1 MSSLNLLRADAEL
14 DPDIGF
20 SAPPAPAAP
29 AAILLTGAT
38 GFLGAYLL
46 HELLDQ
52 TDAVVHCLIRAAD
65 ADAAILRLRR
75 HLENCGLWRENL
87 APRIAAVAGDLARP
101 RLGLADGEYAR
112 LAERIDAVYHNGAW
126 INAFLSYADLKAVNV
141 EGTRAILRF
150 AGTARTKPVH
160 YVSTLA
166 LFFGSAHA
174 GCPLAEETI
183 PVLDAGLKGG
193 YKQTKWVAE
202 QLVRNAE
209 TRGLPTAI
217 YRPGRI
223 FGHSRTGTNANLQDI
238 LCTILK
244 ACVQLGTYPE
254 VDTGIDITPVD
265 YVSRAIVHLSL
276 SEDQP
281 AFGRAFHL
289 RNPQPV
295 GWGEFMGMVRNLGY
309 PLAGLP
315 YPQWVEEIRQYSARH
330 PGESF
335 YRQLRVLM
343 RSPIYLFSPDKP
355 QYCGEATRLRLAKA
369 DIVCP
374 RVERDLL
381 ATYFGYFERCGFL
394 SGSNSN
400 SW

>member
-1 MSSLNLLRADAEL
+1 MSILNLLRADAEL

-20 SAPPAPAAP
+20 SAPPAPLVP
-29 AAILLTGAT
+29 GSVLLTGAT

-52 TDAVVHCLIRAAD
+52 TNATVHCLVRAAD
-65 ADAAILRLRR
+65 ADAACSRLQR
-75 HLENCGLWRENL
+75 HLEHCGLWREDL
-87 APRIAAVAGDLARP
+87 AARIVALAGDLARP

-112 LAERIDAVYHNGAW
+112 LAESIDAVYHNGAW

-174 GCPLAEETI
+174 GRSLTEQAI

-202 QLVRNAE
+202 QLVRHAE
-209 TRGLPTAI
+209 ARGLPTAI

-223 FGHSRTGTNANLQDI
+223 LGHSQTGMNANLQDI

-244 ACVQLGTYPE
+244 ACVQLGKYPE
-254 VDTGIDITPVD
+254 VDTGIDVTPVD

-276 SEDQP
+276 SQEGP

-295 GWGEFMGMVRNLGY
+295 DWGEFMGMVRNLGY

-315 YPQWVEEIRQYSARH
+315 YGQWLEEIRQYSARH

-335 YRQLRVLM
+335 YRQLRLLM

-355 QYCGEATRLRLAKA
+355 QYCGEATTLRLAEA
-369 DIVCP
+369 NIVCP
-374 RVERDLL
+374 RVERELM
-381 ATYFGYFERCGFL
+381 ATYLGYFARCGFL
-394 SGSNSN
+394 AGA
-400 SW
+400 